1 MNDPSAPDRETL
13 LSLSDDYI
21 DRYNLTDE
29 EALGEPSKLENAAN
43 PEADELAKSVREYLL
58 EMDRSN
64 FFVHFGKAKARLEE
78 MHEALTSYYAGK
90 VGSPHAPGS
99 TSTK

>member
-1 MNDPSAPDRETL
+1 MNAPSAPDRETL

-21 DRYNLTDE
+21 ERYNLTDE
-29 EALGEPSKLENAAN
+29 EALGEPPKVEAAN
-43 PEADELAKSVREYLL
+43 PEADELANSVREYLL

-78 MHEALTSYYAGK
+78 MHEALTAFYAIR
-90 VGSPHAPGS
+90 VHVDYAPGRS
-99 TSTK
+99 STK